1 MSCNQHNKIFFLG
14 FKSTWPILDKG
25 TKPMAKLNWIE
36 IYKTVPY
43 NYKSN
48 LLISRVFFQSKHV
61 QYDSISRK
69 RSMIPKTDNRQC
81 LSKKDIHCTK
91 YYKNSAFDRIARLIY
106 ETKGR
111 KCVSSFY
118 LISFKSVVLLKVFSK
133 INLKKSVFYLQV

>member
-1 MSCNQHNKIFFLG
+1 
-14 FKSTWPILDKG
+14 
-25 TKPMAKLNWIE
+25 MAKLNWIE

-118 LISFKSVVLLKVFSK
+118 LISFKSVVLLKVFFQ
-133 INLKKSVFYLQV
+133 N